1 MSPLGAGAHKPILVF
16 VVGPGAPLT
25 ASVAHQPK
33 AGTEVSRVEPV
44 PPRAPREIPVLSPAS
59 TAGHVWIE
67 RPTLLGWHI
76 DWRPG
81 VRRVDRRRPFVH
93 VAGEVQ
99 HPERTRPAWKA
110 AHRGRAADPRRH

>member
-44 PPRAPREIPVLSPAS
+44 PPRAPRGMEIHRTVATNLRCLAS
-59 TAGHVWIE
+59 VTQSTSLARAPLDTIGLAGRLVVGARRASFPRNMSLMHDA
-67 RPTLLGWHI
+67 LL
-76 DWRPG
+76 
-81 VRRVDRRRPFVH
+81 
-93 VAGEVQ
+93 VAG
-99 HPERTRPAWKA
+99 TSS
-110 AHRGRAADPRRH
+110 